1 LDNTVDIISND
12 LKNKKRQFGKN
23 LKKLRLKSGVTQE
36 KLAEL
41 TGLSVVYVGYLEQG
55 KNNPSLEVIYRLADA
70 LGVEAGELLKD

>member
-1 LDNTVDIISND
+1 MDNTVDIISND